1 MTQSNESRQRRRFV
15 RLELP
20 SPAVATDEMGRELG
34 RITQAGGG
42 GMNIHLNPEA
52 ASLPLEPGLR
62 MRIIVKEPGR
72 NNTHNFQVEIRYR
85 HADDIGVEFL

>member
-1 MTQSNESRQRRRFV
+1 MAQSNESSERRRFI

-20 SPAVATDEMGRELG
+20 NPAVAIDETGHELG
-34 RITQAGGG
+34 WITEAGGG
-42 GMNIHLNPEA
+42 GMNIHLTPEA

-62 MRIIVKEPGR
+62 MRITVMEPGSS
-72 NNTHNFQVEIRYR
+72 NTHSFQVEIRYR